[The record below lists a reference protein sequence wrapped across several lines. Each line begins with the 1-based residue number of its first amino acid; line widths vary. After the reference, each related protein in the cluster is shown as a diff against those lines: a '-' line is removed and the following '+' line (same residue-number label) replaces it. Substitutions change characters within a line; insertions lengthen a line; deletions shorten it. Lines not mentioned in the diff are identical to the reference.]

1 MYSSRLKRG
10 FLPYRAGLF
19 IALFFAAFIVL
30 GLSGEVRAQSADD
43 SASGA
48 APAAAPSTRRQMLN
62 TSARKMAD
70 EIVSSALSDA
80 GEAEERALA
89 DAALAGQRIYRI
101 DLVCD
106 LELCQNP
113 VSVAKLR
120 ELSGLYIGMEFS
132 RRALRRAER
141 RLGQTGFF
149 EEMDVSSE
157 LDAQGV
163 ALEIKARGAVL
174 IRRVEFKGV
183 DGAPFESDL
192 RKLLIYR
199 QAQPYRQDATK
210 AATQLWTLINEFEK
224 FGFFGTKINI
234 SVREVLGNKHLVDVV
249 FRIKKGEELEICEM
263 GFRGL
268 RSLNYEAAQEKLLA
282 GHSVLVRRFGI
293 TAPKFTTD
301 RFKEGLDALIQ
312 HYRELGFFQA
322 RIVGRVAKKDPARGC
337 VDMLVDVSEGPQ
349 WKVEFR
355 GDVEFPI
362 DDLRAEL
369 PFFESGFVDPE
380 EIRRAERAI
389 RQLFETRGYPFAQ
402 VRGVEERRDRLDRE
416 LIFDIDAGPRLT
428 IEDIVL
434 HGNRHF
440 KSEVLLAEFGT
451 RTFGLFTEGGY
462 LQGEQLLDDLNRLE
476 QYYHE
481 RGYLQAR
488 ATRFELQLLPG
499 KGAMRIHIYIDEN
512 PRARVRQVRFRG
524 NRTLTEGILNAE
536 VKVHSGGAVRPL
548 QIRADRSRLVQ
559 LYASYGYPLA
569 EVETTCHTLSGEQVP
584 CDAPRL
590 PAGCVAAS
598 MEDLDKL
605 CQWSSGAEATRV
617 CPRIR
622 DEEQCVPGGGIRQ
635 GEVRVVHTI
644 EEGPFVRVGELLLKG
659 NFNTNTGLIYQELP
673 LRTGDVFDVRE
684 LLKGQG
690 NMRSLGIFDSVSV
703 EAIGLDRQAREQDNA
718 TAALLISVEESRN
731 RYLDFKF
738 GFEGRDLLSDAR
750 RLLVT
755 GETQY
760 NDDNLFGRAQ
770 RFRPRV
776 IGAFDSLQLFQA
788 GTESA
793 GLASADPV
801 KALDYLVGAELIYE
815 HPRFLKGW
823 TGVDKL
829 ALTIS
834 PFYMLD
840 LVGVSEENILREE
853 WGLRLGLRKELREL
867 LERLYVSFGIE
878 GKQAALWTPADPTV
892 DGRRIFSPRRVTGK
906 LIPEVTLDRR
916 DSPLNPSQG
925 YYVQAQPALVSGA
938 TLAQGGES
946 AISDAYLRLLMR
958 VSYYLPLTDD
968 LVLGQGIGYGHII
981 PLFERDRLVTEDERF
996 HLGGGGSVRGFGNDA
1011 LGPLRNEVP
1020 SGGEFMINYNA
1031 ELRYPL
1037 IRQLNVYGAV
1047 FFDAGLLV
1055 DCFSSTENSATRIG
1069 CYEDAFG
1076 GEHPFAK
1083 VRSAAGLGVRY
1094 LIVDQ
1099 IPLVFDYGMVLDR
1112 RPGESFGTLNF
1123 NLGYSF

>member
-1 MYSSRLKRG
+1 MG
-10 FLPYRAGLF
+10 DA
-19 IALFFAAFIVL
+19 
-30 GLSGEVRAQSADD
+30 RAQSGDAAPPEDV
-43 SASGA
+43 ARSGA
-48 APAAAPSTRRQMLN
+48 PFAPTARQ
-62 TSARKMAD
+62 MAD
-70 EIVSSALSDA
+70 EIVADALDRA
-80 GEAEERALA
+80 GEAEQRAQ
-89 DAALAGQRIYRI
+89 GQASLEGQGVYRI
-101 DLVCD
+101 DFRCD
-106 LELCQNP
+106 LDLCRNP
-113 VSVAKLR
+113 VSLAKLQ
-120 ELSGLYIGMEFS
+120 ELSGLYVGMPFS
-132 RRALRRAER
+132 LRAIRRAER

-149 EEMDVSSE
+149 EQIDVTSE
-157 LDAQGV
+157 VNSLGV
-163 ALEIKARGAVL
+163 ALTVRATGAVL
-174 IRRVEFKGV
+174 IRRIEFEGVE
-183 DGAPFESDL
+183 GAPFESDL

-199 QAQPYRQDATK
+199 QAQAYRKDPAK
-210 AATQLWTLINEFEK
+210 ASTQLWTLKSEFEK
-224 FGFFGTKINI
+224 YGFFGTKINI
-234 SVREVLGNKHLVDVV
+234 SVRPVANNRHLVDLV
-249 FRIKKGEELEICEM
+249 FRIEKGDELEICAL

-268 RSLNYEAAQEKLLA
+268 GALDYATAQEKLLA
-282 GHSVLVRRFGI
+282 GHSVFVRRFRI
-293 TAPKFTTD
+293 TAPSFTTD
-301 RFKEGLDALIQ
+301 RFKEGLDALVQ

-322 RIVGRVAKKDPARGC
+322 RIVGRVARKDLQRGC
-337 VDMLVDVSEGPQ
+337 VEMLVDVAEGPR
-349 WKVEFR
+349 WAVEFQ
-355 GDVEFPI
+355 GDLEFPI
-362 DDLRAEL
+362 EELRDEL

-402 VRGVEERRDRLDRE
+402 VRGREERHDGLDRE
-416 LIFDIDAGPRLT
+416 LIFDIDAGPRLS
-428 IEDIVL
+428 IQEIVL
-434 HGNRHF
+434 HGNQRF
-440 KSEVLLAEFGT
+440 ERDELLAEFGT
-451 RTFGLFTEGGY
+451 RTFGLFSEGGY

-476 QYYHE
+476 QFYHA

-488 ATRFELQLLPG
+488 ATRFELQLLPDD
-499 KGAMRIHIYIDEN
+499 GALRIHIYIEEGEQ
-512 PRARVRQVRFRG
+512 AHVRQVRFTG
-524 NRTLTEGILNAE
+524 NRTLTDGILNAE
-536 VKVHSGGAVRPL
+536 LTVKSGGAVRPL

-559 LYASYGYPLA
+559 LYAAYGYPMA
-569 EVETTCHTLSGEQVP
+569 EVETTCHALSGQQVP
-584 CDAPRL
+584 CDAPSL
-590 PAGCVAAS
+590 PAGCAAAS
-598 MEDLDKL
+598 IEDLDAL
-605 CQWSSGAEATRV
+605 CRWSSGADATQI

-622 DEEQCVPGGGIRQ
+622 EHAECTAQGGIQ
-635 GEVRVVHTI
+635 QAEVRVVHTI

-659 NFNTNTGLIYQELP
+659 NFATNTGLIYQELP
-673 LRTGDVFDVRE
+673 LKTGDIFDVRE

-690 NMRSLGIFDSVSV
+690 NMRSLGIFDSVSI
-703 EAIGLDRQAREQDNA
+703 EAIGLDRQAREQDEA
-718 TAALLISVEESRN
+718 TAALVISVEESNN

-776 IGAFDSLQLFQA
+776 IGAFDSLQLFRA

-793 GLASADPV
+793 GLGSTVPV
-801 KALDYLVGAELIYE
+801 MDLDYLVGAEIIYE
-815 HPRFLKGW
+815 HPRFLKSW

-840 LVGVSEENILREE
+840 LLGVSEENILREE

-878 GKQAALWTPADPTV
+878 GKQAALWTPADPTLN
-892 DGRRIFSPRRVTGK
+892 GRRIFSPRRVTGK
-906 LIPEVTLDRR
+906 FIPEVTLDRR
-916 DSPLNPSQG
+916 DSPLNPSVG
-925 YYVQAQPALVSGA
+925 FYAQAQPALVSGA

-946 AISDAYLRLLMR
+946 AIEDAYLRLLLR
-958 VSYYLPLTDD
+958 FSYYMKLSED
-968 LVLGQGIGYGHII
+968 LVLGQGIGYGHIMPI
-981 PLFERDRLVTEDERF
+981 FSRDRLVTEDERF
-996 HLGGGGSVRGFGNDA
+996 HLGGGGSVRGFNNDA

-1037 IRQLNVYGAV
+1037 IRRFNLYGAV
-1047 FFDAGLLV
+1047 FFDAGILV
-1055 DCFSSTENSATRIG
+1055 DCFSSSANNAVRIG

-1076 GEHPFAK
+1076 GEHPFEK

-1094 LIVDQ
+1094 LIADQ